1 MYSLDDKVMHGA
13 ALATYTNGVIRYVL
27 LSALQRTHNI
37 ANRTSCRVC
46 LLRLH
51 CNAGVETV
59 ERRSLHSVRYSIP
72 KTAGMSLARVFRE
85 LESAKRSIG
94 IAEYSVGQQTLE
106 SIFNSFAAR
115 QDIADAEQQQ

>member
-1 MYSLDDKVMHGA
+1 MTT
-13 ALATYTNGVIRYVL
+13 ATVL
-27 LSALQRTHNI
+27 QCTHNVAYRI
-37 ANRTSCRVC
+37 PCLAC
-46 LLRLH
+46 LLPLH
-51 CNAGVETV
+51 CTAGVETV

-72 KTAGMSLARVFRE
+72 KSSGMSLARVFRE
-85 LESAKRSIG
+85 LESAKSSIG